1 MGNKKEQ
8 SYSLYDFDRP
18 DKFSFENLRSLDSIL
33 TVFARNYATDLSGF
47 LRMPTEIEVKKVDQ
61 LPFASEYLEKKEKDE
76 HIFCVTNIDDK
87 EQIIIQFDVGFLLR
101 VHAKQTGGR
110 FGKIEKVKKSITEFE
125 KITAEHLIEN
135 HLYPPLQEAFKNVWD
150 FEYSIYTTETDPQ
163 YAKITLPQDMVAVIT
178 FDVRIGT
185 EYSTMEIVIP
195 YLSIESYIERLNT
208 DNVLKNR
215 KTETPAEQIFY
226 LRDHLL
232 QLEGN
237 LEVELGTISLTVEEL
252 LSLEKGDTLILNPID
267 QPVKCKFGGK
277 DKFIGKIGSKEG
289 KAAVKI
295 IGMAKEVEGK
305 EEKIQKVKEKFIE
318 EPTKDS

>member
-1 MGNKKEQ
+1 MGNKKEL

-47 LRMPTEIEVKKVDQ
+47 LRMPTEIEVKKVEQ

-135 HLYPPLQEAFKNVWD
+135 HLYPPLQEAFKSIWD

-178 FDVRIGT
+178 FDVRIGN
-185 EYSTMEIVIP
+185 EFSTMEIVIP
-195 YLSIESYIERLNT
+195 YLSIESYIERLNS

-215 KTETPAEQIFY
+215 KTETPAEQVFY

-237 LEVELGTISLTVEEL
+237 FEVELGTISITVEEL
-252 LSLEKGDTLILNPID
+252 LGLEKGDTLILNPID
-267 QPVKCKFGGK
+267 KPVICKFSGK
-277 DKFIGKIGSKEG
+277 DKFIGKIGSKDG

-305 EEKIQKVKEKFIE
+305 EEKIQKVRDKFIE
-318 EPTKDS
+318 EQTKNS